1 MQLVTLVGNLTKDP
15 TFTPSHDGKK
25 AFGRLS
31 IAVNER
37 RGEEEVTNYY
47 DVTLFGSLAEN
58 VAYSLRKG
66 QRVLVT
72 GRLSTSQETITKQ
85 DGTEGHRNH
94 VGIIATAVGPELT
107 WATARVAKAET
118 SAPAPAP
125 APQAPAPKATP
136 APAPAAKAPAPAPE
150 PVPVVSTVDNS
161 PDFEED
167 IF

>member
-1 MQLVTLVGNLTKDP
+1 MQLVALVGNLTKDP
-15 TFTPSHDGKK
+15 TFTPAHEGKK
-25 AFGRLS
+25 AFGRVSL
-31 IAVNER
+31 AVNER
-37 RGEEEVTNYY
+37 RGEEESVNFY
-47 DVTLFGSLAEN
+47 DITLFGSLAEN

-72 GRLSTSQETITKQ
+72 GRLQTSTEPIVKA
-85 DGTEGHRNH
+85 DGTEGHRTRVSIVAMS
-94 VGIIATAVGPELT
+94 VGAELT
-107 WATARVAKAET
+107 WATAKVAKAEA